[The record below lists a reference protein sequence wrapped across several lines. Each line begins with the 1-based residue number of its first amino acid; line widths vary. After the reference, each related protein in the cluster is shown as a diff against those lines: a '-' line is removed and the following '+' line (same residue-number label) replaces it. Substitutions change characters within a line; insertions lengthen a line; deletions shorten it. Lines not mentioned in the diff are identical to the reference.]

1 MGEIISLIVGLVLI
15 YLANPTLF
23 KKVMKDICPYRV
35 AHYELMILLGI
46 IIGLNT
52 TTFNLTHRNIFY
64 FLFLPVAGFCAGMY
78 SMIVN
83 NLSDVEIDR
92 ISNSCRS
99 LPSAQITLETY
110 QKLQIPFFFLAIF
123 LTTIINFKVLFLT
136 ILFMGNYY
144 LYSMPPLRLKRITYL
159 SKLTISLNSLI
170 MVMAGYL
177 LIVSNLQSF
186 PLVVI
191 LFFLLVFTAPANFID
206 IKDFEGDKKAGIKTL
221 PVVLGLECSKKVIGV
236 FFIFGY
242 ILAGILL
249 RNIFLILPLLLLGI
263 LQFYLVT
270 QKDYKEERVF
280 FTYLA
285 SLVGLI
291 LYLAIFGIPFKN

>member
-110 QKLQIPFFFLAIF
+110 QKLQIPFFFLAI
-123 LTTIINFKVLFLT
+123 LFPQS
-136 ILFMGNYY
+136 IDGNH
-144 LYSMPPLRLKRITYL
+144 RIY
-159 SKLTISLNSLI
+159 
-170 MVMAGYL
+170 
-177 LIVSNLQSF
+177 
-186 PLVVI
+186 
-191 LFFLLVFTAPANFID
+191 
-206 IKDFEGDKKAGIKTL
+206 TL
-221 PVVLGLECSKKVIGV
+221 
-236 FFIFGY
+236 
-242 ILAGILL
+242 A
-249 RNIFLILPLLLLGI
+249 
-263 LQFYLVT
+263 
-270 QKDYKEERVF
+270 
-280 FTYLA
+280 
-285 SLVGLI
+285 
-291 LYLAIFGIPFKN
+291 